1 MSKPAFGVE
10 IRGVEELQA
19 AIRQFGQD
27 VQDQVTAA
35 IEATALETITTVRK
49 AIQGP
54 PKTGREYPR
63 GKKGKIVHRASA
75 PGEAPAT
82 DTGALVSSTYFTKV
96 DPFTAAIGSRLAYAF
111 HLEFGTRRMAKRP
124 SWVPAAEKAAPRLQK
139 RIERVIREAAA
150 RAQKGTA

>member
-1 MSKPAFGVE
+1 MSAPVSVQITGMDRV
-10 IRGVEELQA
+10 QA

-54 PKTGREYPR
+54 PKTGREYRR